1 MSTDENL
8 VTIINQHFVNS
19 GEKQRLLTLLKARLA
34 ETSWSDNYYAH
45 CKETM
50 HSKKD
55 NFTLDELIQETS
67 DFGKSTINES
77 IKKEVLTLIKK
88 FLIETTN
95 INEPSN
101 H

>member
-1 MSTDENL
+1 MSTEENL
-8 VTIINQHFVNS
+8 VTIINQHFINS

-50 HSKKD
+50 NSKKD

-67 DFGKSTINES
+67 DYGKSILNNMNMNDNGFVSSLITHICIIN
-77 IKKEVLTLIKK
+77 
-88 FLIETTN
+88 
-95 INEPSN
+95 
-101 H
+101 

>member
-1 MSTDENL
+1 MSTEENL
-8 VTIINQHFVNS
+8 VTIINQHFINS

-50 HSKKD
+50 NSKKD

-67 DFGKSTINES
+67 DYGKSTINES
-77 IKKEVLTLIKK
+77 IKKEMLVLIKK
-88 FLIETTN
+88 FLIDATSITE
-95 INEPSN
+95 
-101 H
+101 

>member
-1 MSTDENL
+1 
-8 VTIINQHFVNS
+8 
-19 GEKQRLLTLLKARLA
+19 
-34 ETSWSDNYYAH
+34 
-45 CKETM
+45 M

-67 DFGKSTINES
+67 NFGKSTINES

-95 INEPSN
+95 INESSS